1 MRILANNI
9 GDTAVLTASPAMVT
23 TLPETNLQSQYR
35 ETVARWTALDGQA
48 ICATWGR
55 AQPVNMVCL
64 YRTNFSSSATWRVR
78 MFSDPVYTTS
88 VYDSG
93 YVTTNNPV
101 PLGSLDW
108 GVDPLGLS
116 LYSYWDYAVCRLYFT
131 SVLAQS
137 MQIDVIDVAN
147 EAGYAQASRLFV
159 GQYLEPSSGPVLGM
173 TVGYR
178 ENTTQTRTEGGSLRT
193 DPGAN
198 WRVLNVTMQQMEDD
212 DRRQFM
218 EILRRYGMRG
228 DLFVSVHPDTGDEL
242 ERDHELQAKLTNL
255 SDISNPY
262 QIRYDHTL
270 QFGEL

>member
-1 MRILANNI
+1 MLANNI
-9 GDTAVLTASPAMVT
+9 GDTAALSASPAMVT

-35 ETVARWTALDGQA
+35 ETVARWTTIDGQA
-48 ICATWGR
+48 IQAVWSSSH
-55 AQPVNMVCL
+55 PVNMVCL

-78 MFSDPVYTTS
+78 MFSDPTFTTS

-101 PLGSLDW
+101 PLGSLEW

-116 LYSYWDYAVCRLYFT
+116 LYSYWDYAVCRVYFT

-137 MQIDVIDVAN
+137 MQIDVIDSAN
-147 EAGYAQASRLFV
+147 ESGYCQASRLFV
-159 GQYLEPSSGPVLGM
+159 GQYIEPTAGPTLGM

-178 ENTTQTRTEGGSLRT
+178 ENTQQTRTEGGSLRT

-198 WRVLNVTMQQMEDD
+198 WRVMTLSMQQMEADE
-212 DRRQFM
+212 RRQFM

-228 DLFVSVHPDTGDEL
+228 DLFVSVHPGTGDEL
-242 ERDHELQAKLTNL
+242 ERDHELQAKITNL
-255 SDISNPY
+255 TDISNPY
-262 QIRYDHTL
+262 QIRYDHAL
-270 QFGEL
+270 QLGEL